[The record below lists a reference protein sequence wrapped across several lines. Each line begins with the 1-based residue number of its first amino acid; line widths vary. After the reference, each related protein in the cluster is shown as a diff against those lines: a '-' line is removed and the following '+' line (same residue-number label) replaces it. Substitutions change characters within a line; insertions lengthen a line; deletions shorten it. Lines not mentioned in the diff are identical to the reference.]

1 LKQTLLR
8 YVSALFL
15 VSALILTSAFNTAP
29 APAAALTT
37 YTFDGFEDGVFADTG
52 GQPGAGYGWNDTGWT
67 PSGTDA
73 FILNSEGPI
82 GSYHVRIQKPN
93 TYISRTVDLGQFV
106 SARLRF
112 WYRTKSV
119 TSNYGY
125 VTLSAVGIAPWTYSF
140 QGLSPQPT
148 THTEYVVDVPT
159 QFVGK
164 VVSLKFGEAGSQSR
178 AYVYWDSISIESLDP
193 LNTPTPPPVLDP
205 HQVVNTYGRLQISAV
220 ALKDQNGNAIQLHGM
235 DSHGLTW
242 FPLSDLNL
250 NNTSNINMMSQP
262 ISFAPTQGVPFPHP
276 SSAVGNL
283 VTQWHIQVV
292 KATMFPYD
300 PWNGSDAKSYD
311 NNYPVWKWYNINLV
325 NSIVQAAIDEN
336 IYVIIDWHAGEGND
350 PDPNVYWTNGHA
362 QEFFTYMVDKWGSYP
377 NVIYQTVNSPN
388 NIAWKNAKSGKP
400 GLKTY
405 NQNIIN
411 LIRSR
416 EAANGYAPNLI
427 IAGTPTYSQDV
438 DIATNDPLTGNS
450 IAYNF
455 MWYAGTH
462 GISIRSKAETALT
475 NLASKAPNQT
485 LFMSEVGTTAS
496 NGTGGVYYSEF
507 NTWLEWA
514 KTKKLSWL
522 NWSISSKEEDSAIFV
537 PAILGNVPNN
547 EVAWRGGDG
556 ASIPEAFASTGY
568 PMRIG
573 PWADADYSCSG
584 KFVRGWIMNNTTQPV
599 PAGCP

>member
-1 LKQTLLR
+1 LKKTLLR
-8 YVSALFL
+8 CMSVLFL
-15 VSALILTSAFNTAP
+15 VSALFLTGSFQTAY
-29 APAAALTT
+29 AATPTT
-37 YTFDGFEDGVFADTG
+37 YTFDGFEDGAFTDTS

-73 FILNSEGPI
+73 FLLASEGPI
-82 GSYHVRIQKPN
+82 GSYHTRIQKPN
-93 TYISRTVDLGQFV
+93 TYISRTADLGLFV

-112 WYRTKSV
+112 WYKTKSV

-125 VTLSAVGIAPWTYSF
+125 VTLTAVGVSPWTYSF
-140 QGLSPQPT
+140 QGLSQPT
-148 THTEYVVDVPT
+148 TYTEYVIDVPA
-159 QFVGK
+159 QFVGQ

-193 LNTPTPPPVLDP
+193 LNTPTPPPTLDP
-205 HQVVNTYGRLQISAV
+205 HQVVNTYGRLQISAT
-220 ALKDQNGNAIQLHGM
+220 ALKDHNGNAIQLHGM

-262 ISFAPTQGVPFPHP
+262 ITFSPTQGVPFPYP

-283 VTQWHIQVV
+283 VTQWHIQVI
-292 KATMFPYD
+292 KATMFPND
-300 PWNGSDAKSYD
+300 PWNGVNAKSYD
-311 NNYPVWKWYNINLV
+311 NNYPAWRSYNFNLV
-325 NSIVQAAIDEN
+325 NSIVQAAIN
-336 IYVIIDWHAGEGND
+336 QNVYVIIDWHAGEGND
-350 PDPNVYWTNGHA
+350 SDPNVYWTNGHV

-377 NVIYQTVNSPN
+377 NVIYETVNSPN
-388 NIAWKNAKSGKP
+388 GIAWADAKSGKP

-405 NQNIIN
+405 DQNVIN
-411 LIRSR
+411 LIRSQ
-416 EAANGYAPNLI
+416 EAANGYAANLI
-427 IAGTPTYSQDV
+427 IAGTPTWSQDV
-438 DIATNDPLTGNS
+438 DIATNSPLTGNV

-462 GISIRSKAETALT
+462 GITIRSKAETALS

-485 LFMSEVGTTAS
+485 LFMSEVGTTTS
-496 NGTGGVYYSEF
+496 SGTGGVFYSEF

-522 NWSISSKEEDSAIFV
+522 NWSISNKQEDSAIFV
-537 PAILGNVPNN
+537 PAILNNVPNN
-547 EVAWRGGDG
+547 EIAWRGGDG
-556 ASIPEAFASTGY
+556 ASIPEALASTGY
-568 PMRIG
+568 PMRMG

-584 KFVRGWIMNNTTQPV
+584 KFVRAWILYNTSQPV